1 MPRSPLVAVVLVSLA
16 LAAPAA
22 AHVRATP
29 PYLAA
34 GGSETIDLSVPNER
48 DEPMTDFSVTV
59 PSGFEIVHAH
69 AVEDW
74 DATSEGSTATW
85 RGGSLATGVEAM
97 FGLELRAQAEPGVVR
112 FQAEQGYDDGA
123 IVRWPVSLTVIPAAE
138 SPSQNLA
145 LVGVV
150 GLLGVLVVAAVAAV
164 AWRRRSA
171 PLQEK

>member
-1 MPRSPLVAVVLVSLA
+1 VVLASL
-16 LAAPAA
+16 LVAAPAA
-22 AHVRATP
+22 AHVSATP
-29 PYLAA
+29 PYLAT

-48 DEPMTDFSVTV
+48 DAPMTNFSVTV

-69 AVEDW
+69 VAEGW
-74 DATSEGSTATW
+74 NATSEGSTATW
-85 RGGSLATGVEAM
+85 RGGSLAPGVEAM
-97 FGLELRAQAEPGVVR
+97 FGLELRAQTEPGAVQ

-123 IVRWPVSLTVIPAAE
+123 VVRWPVSLTVIPADE
-138 SPSQNLA
+138 SSSQSLA

-150 GLLGVLVVAAVAAV
+150 GLLGVLVVAAAAIL